1 MPKLSIIIPVYNV
14 APYLRVCLDSVLAQT
29 VADWE
34 CICVDD
40 GSTDGSGGFLDEY
53 AARDL
58 RFRIVHQPNS
68 GVAQARQVGL
78 NAARGEY
85 VGWVD
90 PDDWVEPHHFQVML
104 EKIEL
109 ERADMVW
116 GGYILEEDGRATVS
130 EMSCAENSHAMVE
143 GILSGQV
150 MGTLW
155 AKVYRRSAIV
165 SSGATFNSGEC
176 TIMEDTYF
184 LLGFLC
190 AGARIARINDTSYH
204 YIRHE
209 GSLTKGTATREW
221 WERALR
227 ANEAIVWLVA
237 GWVGERVLHER
248 LSRYKIMMYWNSHVP
263 NEMVYGYHP
272 EIRWLDRRAVGRK
285 IRFMFALGGIVR
297 KVVLWMRGGKS
308 C

>member
-1 MPKLSIIIPVYNV
+1 MMPKLSVIIPVYNV
-14 APYLRVCLDSVLAQT
+14 TPYLRVCLDSVLAQT

-34 CICVDD
+34 CVCVDD

-53 AARDL
+53 AARDS

-90 PDDWVEPHHFQVML
+90 PDDWVEPHHFQAML

-130 EMSCAENSHAMVE
+130 EMSCAEDSHAMVE

-165 SSGATFNSGEC
+165 SSGATFGSGEC

-184 LLGFLC
+184 LLGLLC
-190 AGARIARINDTSYH
+190 AGARIARIDDASYH

-209 GSLTKGTATREW
+209 GSLTNRTATKAW
-221 WERALR
+221 WERALC
-227 ANEAIVWLVA
+227 ANEAIVGL
-237 GWVGERVLHER
+237 VGERVDREILNQR
-248 LSRYKIMMYWNSHVP
+248 LSRFKIMMYWNWSVP
-263 NEMVYGYHP
+263 NEMVFGYHP
-272 EIRWLDRRAVGRK
+272 EIRWLHPSVAAFK
-285 IRFMFALGGIVR
+285 MRFVFALGGLMRSLILLR
-297 KVVLWMRGGKS
+297 KGA
-308 C
+308 